1 MSIETYFDQ
10 EATMSCGGGFQ
21 GDATDR
27 IARDKAKL
35 TFLGG
40 SFDEVLDESATQSE
54 TTAVCCAPAV
64 DAVLTGRNG
73 LIMAYGPTGT
83 GKVSTHGPC

>member
-1 MSIETYFDQ
+1 M
-10 EATMSCGGGFQ
+10 
-21 GDATDR
+21 
-27 IARDKAKL
+27 L
-35 TFLGG
+35 TFRGG

-64 DAVLTGRNG
+64 DAVLSGRNG

-83 GKVSTHGPC
+83 GKVRSR

>member
-1 MSIETYFDQ
+1 LTNELDVS
-10 EATMSCGGGFQ
+10 GGFNGTPPTSQ
-21 GDATDR
+21 SFASDEAM
-27 IARDKAKL
+27 L
-35 TFLGG
+35 TFRGG

-64 DAVLTGRNG
+64 DAVLSGRNG

-83 GKVSTHGPC
+83 GKVRSR